1 MFRFDGGGWQ
11 ILRPFAGAQGD
22 TRLDVM
28 LSGAKHL
35 GGQLGQT
42 KIQILR
48 PATLGHENVRG
59 LDVAMDDALRLCRI
73 QGIGDLD
80 CEVEQGIRL

>member
-1 MFRFDGGGWQ
+1 VFRFDGGGWQ

-35 GGQLGQT
+35 AGQLGQT
-42 KIQILR
+42 KIQNLR
-48 PATLGHENVRG
+48 LATLGHENVRG
-59 LDVAMDDALRLCRI
+59 LDIAMNDALRVRGI
-73 QGIGDLD
+73 QRVGNLD